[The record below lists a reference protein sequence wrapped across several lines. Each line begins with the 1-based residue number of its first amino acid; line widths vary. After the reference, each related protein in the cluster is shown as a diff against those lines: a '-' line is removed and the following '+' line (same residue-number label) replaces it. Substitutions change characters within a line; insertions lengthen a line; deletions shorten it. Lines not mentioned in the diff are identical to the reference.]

1 MGNIFT
7 RKALNE
13 IMSNEALTPE
23 QRTEQVFGLYGRALD
38 DGYIAKTAA
47 QQAQQTAL
55 DNAKAEWEKG
65 IKTPDPKES
74 DVYKALQSQFDSYKA
89 MQTARGSKEY
99 EGIKPKF
106 FETVYGMIDRAD
118 GAKSVEEQLKGIR
131 ENYEEYFTPAQPAN
145 PKPTFGAPTE
155 GSMPKGDEG
164 AVNGF
169 AKAWGFVPEKK

>member
-1 MGNIFT
+1 MANIFT

-65 IKTPDPKES
+65 IKAPDPKES
-74 DVYKALQSQFDSYKA
+74 DVYKALQSQFDSYESSLFVNLSRRKFSCHSDKII
-89 MQTARGSKEY
+89 ARMPGSPQR
-99 EGIKPKF
+99 IAF
-106 FETVYGMIDRAD
+106 QRAELLHK
-118 GAKSVEEQLKGIR
+118 GSVKG
-131 ENYEEYFTPAQPAN
+131 
-145 PKPTFGAPTE
+145 
-155 GSMPKGDEG
+155 
-164 AVNGF
+164 
-169 AKAWGFVPEKK
+169 